1 MSYRII
7 HLLPLLFIIACQP
20 TFDEPVISLDQYQ
33 IEDGFELKV
42 IASEPF
48 LEAPVVIDFD
58 SKGRIWTVEMR
69 GYMRDVDGSTED
81 QPTGVISILED
92 QDKDGVM
99 DHSKIFMDHLVMP
112 RALALVYGGL
122 LYVESPNLWFVE
134 IENDKPGK
142 KVLVD
147 SVYAVGG
154 NPEHQPNGLMLGID
168 NWIYNAKSNSRYQKK
183 NGKWMKEV
191 AAMKGQWGIT
201 KDDFGRLYY
210 NDNST
215 QLKGDYVL
223 PNLLIR
229 NRYFKPKNGINK
241 TLTTN
246 QKVYPLI
253 VNPVNRGYI
262 PGVLDEDSLLARFT
276 SACGPLVY
284 RGGQFPQAYD
294 QNAFVCAPEANLV
307 KRNIL
312 SISDYYVSAKQ
323 AWDDKEFL
331 VASDDAFRPVN
342 LFNGP
347 DGAMYI
353 VDMHRGVI
361 QHNAFLSPYLKE
373 HIKRMQ
379 SDTILGMGRILKVQ
393 HQNQELNPIPD
404 FDNLS
409 AQELVKLLQHKNG
422 WVRDR
427 AQHYLIYKNQQE
439 AVSELEKMLLDNSKP
454 LSQIH
459 AMYALKGIEKLTFEN
474 LIDAAKNSNQE
485 VCAHVLVLLE
495 GYAENDRVEKMNQ
508 LTKELLAKKNPTI
521 DLYLSFTLG
530 SWANVSRNETFRLLS
545 DLSTKYADEPLFQ
558 EAIISGLGENEE
570 AYLEFVKSRN
580 ISQGDYFS
588 EQLAQ
593 TIENKKNK
601 KVNSIFSPFT
611 HHDDARTKGMRFYK
625 AICSA
630 CHGIDGLGIDGLA
643 PPLMESEYV
652 TGSVERLGLIV
663 LHGLYGPV
671 HVNGE
676 LYELNGVMPG
686 LINNKT
692 LTDSDIADIISFVT
706 NSFSRNPRGIN
717 PDQVGKLRMKKPLK
731 AAGYTEE
738 ELVEME

>member
-1 MSYRII
+1 MRYRII
-7 HLLPLLFIIACQP
+7 YLLPLLFIIACQQS
-20 TFDEPVISLDQYQ
+20 FDEPVISLDQYQ
-33 IEDGFELKV
+33 IENGFELKV
-42 IASEPF
+42 VASEPF
-48 LEAPVVIDFD
+48 LEAPVAIDFD
-58 SKGRIWTVEMR
+58 NRGRIWAVEMR
-69 GYMRDVDGSTED
+69 GYMRDVEGSTED

-99 DHSKIFMDHLVMP
+99 DHSKIFMDSLVMP
-112 RALALVYGGL
+112 RALSLVYGGL

-142 KVLVD
+142 KVLID

-154 NPEHQPNGLMLGID
+154 NPEHQPNGLMLSID
-168 NWIYNAKSNSRYQKK
+168 NWIYNAKSNSRYQRK
-183 NGKWMKEV
+183 NGKWIKEV

-201 KDDFGRLYY
+201 KDNFGRLYY

-229 NRYFKPKNGINK
+229 NRYFKPKSGINK

-246 QKVYPLI
+246 QRVYPLI

-262 PGVLDEDSLLARFT
+262 PGVLREDSILARFT
-276 SACGPLVY
+276 SACGPLIY
-284 RGGQFPQAYD
+284 RGGQFPADYD
-294 QNAFVCAPEANLV
+294 QNAFVCAPEANLI

-312 SISDYYVSAKQ
+312 SITDEGVSAKQ
-323 AWDDKEFL
+323 AWENKEFL
-331 VASDDAFRPVN
+331 VAKDDAFRPVN

-353 VDMHRGVI
+353 IDMHRGVI

-393 HQNQELNPIPD
+393 HQHQKLDAVPD
-404 FDNLS
+404 FDELQ
-409 AQELVKLLQHKNG
+409 ALKLVKLLQHKNG
-422 WVRDR
+422 WIRDR
-427 AQHYLIYKNQQE
+427 AQHYLIYKDQQE
-439 AVSELEKMLLDNSKP
+439 AVGELEKMMMDSTKP

-459 AMYALKGIEKLTFEN
+459 AMYVLKGLEKLTFEK
-474 LIDAAKNSNQE
+474 LVETAKTSSAQ
-485 VCAHVLVLLE
+485 VCAHALVLLE
-495 GYAENDRVEKMNQ
+495 AFAGYEKAKKMSQ
-508 LTKELLAKKNPTI
+508 FAKELLSKNNTTI
-521 DLYLSFTLG
+521 DLYISFTLG
-530 SWANVSRNETFRLLS
+530 SWGKESENEFFKMLS
-545 DLSTKYADEPLFQ
+545 YLSSKYDDMPLFQ
-558 EAIISGLGENEE
+558 EAIISGLGESEVE
-570 AYLEFVKSRN
+570 YIDFVNSMN
-580 ISQGDYFS
+580 ISQGKYFT
-588 EQLAQ
+588 EQL
-593 TIENKKNK
+593 TKTVENKKEK
-601 KVNSIFSPFT
+601 KANSIYSPFT
-611 HHDDARTKGMRFYK
+611 HHDDSRTKGMRFYK
-625 AICSA
+625 GICSA

-663 LHGLYGPV
+663 LHGLHGPI

-676 LYELNGVMPG
+676 LYEFNGVMPG
-686 LINNKT
+686 LVNNKT
-692 LTDSDIADIISFVT
+692 LSDRDIADIISFVT

-717 PDQVGKLRMKKPLK
+717 PDQVKKLRMKNPLK

-738 ELVEME
+738 ELIGME